1 MINKKNKLIS
11 WVEKTT
17 KKKIEKKNFNKN
29 LFSSN
34 ILDSLDGIKLLIFL
48 EKKLKIKI
56 DKQFLENKNK
66 QSINYIF
73 KMIDKERK
81 KMKYDKRDV
90 INSLNKIGLKK
101 NDIIFTQS
109 NIALFGVFKP
119 SANPCS
125 FFFKTI
131 LKKLVQVGL

>member
-81 KMKYDKRDV
+81 K
-90 INSLNKIGLKK
+90 
-101 NDIIFTQS
+101 
-109 NIALFGVFKP
+109 
-119 SANPCS
+119 
-125 FFFKTI
+125 
-131 LKKLVQVGL
+131 

>member
-1 MINKKNKLIS
+1 LKYYKNMINKKNKLIS

-66 QSINYIF
+66 QSVNYIF

-81 KMKYDKRDV
+81 K
-90 INSLNKIGLKK
+90 
-101 NDIIFTQS
+101 
-109 NIALFGVFKP
+109 
-119 SANPCS
+119 
-125 FFFKTI
+125 
-131 LKKLVQVGL
+131 

>member
-66 QSINYIF
+66 QSVNYIF

-81 KMKYDKRDV
+81 K
-90 INSLNKIGLKK
+90 
-101 NDIIFTQS
+101 
-109 NIALFGVFKP
+109 
-119 SANPCS
+119 
-125 FFFKTI
+125 
-131 LKKLVQVGL
+131 

>member
-66 QSINYIF
+66 QSINYI
-73 KMIDKERK
+73 
-81 KMKYDKRDV
+81 
-90 INSLNKIGLKK
+90 LK
-101 NDIIFTQS
+101 
-109 NIALFGVFKP
+109 
-119 SANPCS
+119 
-125 FFFKTI
+125 
-131 LKKLVQVGL
+131 

>member
-1 MINKKNKLIS
+1 MINNKKKLIS
-11 WVEKTT
+11 WIKKTT
-17 KKKIEKKNFNKN
+17 KKKIEKKNFSKN

-81 KMKYDKRDV
+81 K
-90 INSLNKIGLKK
+90 
-101 NDIIFTQS
+101 
-109 NIALFGVFKP
+109 
-119 SANPCS
+119 
-125 FFFKTI
+125 
-131 LKKLVQVGL
+131 

>member
-1 MINKKNKLIS
+1 MKYYKNMINKKNKLIS

-66 QSINYIF
+66 QSVNYIF

-81 KMKYDKRDV
+81 K
-90 INSLNKIGLKK
+90 
-101 NDIIFTQS
+101 
-109 NIALFGVFKP
+109 
-119 SANPCS
+119 
-125 FFFKTI
+125 
-131 LKKLVQVGL
+131 

>member
-34 ILDSLDGIKLLIFL
+34 MLDSLDGIKLLIFL

-81 KMKYDKRDV
+81 K
-90 INSLNKIGLKK
+90 
-101 NDIIFTQS
+101 
-109 NIALFGVFKP
+109 
-119 SANPCS
+119 
-125 FFFKTI
+125 
-131 LKKLVQVGL
+131 

>member
-81 KMKYDKRDV
+81 KWSMIK
-90 INSLNKIGLKK
+90 GM
-101 NDIIFTQS
+101 
-109 NIALFGVFKP
+109 
-119 SANPCS
+119 
-125 FFFKTI
+125 
-131 LKKLVQVGL
+131 

>member
-1 MINKKNKLIS
+1 MTNKKNKLIS
-11 WVEKTT
+11 WIEKTT

-66 QSINYIF
+66 QSVNYIF

-81 KMKYDKRDV
+81 K
-90 INSLNKIGLKK
+90 
-101 NDIIFTQS
+101 
-109 NIALFGVFKP
+109 
-119 SANPCS
+119 
-125 FFFKTI
+125 
-131 LKKLVQVGL
+131 